1 MASKATNNKTMI
13 DLLYEYINKRFDIED
28 SYFESCYKGLRNMT
42 MWVCVILFV
51 FCMASNLILIHD
63 IGKLQHRVQ
72 TIEQTWSE

>member
-1 MASKATNNKTMI
+1 MVSKATNNKTMV

-42 MWVCVILFV
+42 MWMWVILFV
-51 FCMASNLILIHD
+51 FSMASNLVLIHD

>member
-1 MASKATNNKTMI
+1 MVSKATNNKTMI
-13 DLLYEYINKRFDIED
+13 DLLYEYINERFDIQD
-28 SYFESCYKGLRNMT
+28 QYFESCYKGLRNMT

-51 FCMASNLILIHD
+51 FFTVNQFILIHD

>member
-63 IGKLQHRVQ
+63 IGKIATSCADNRTNL
-72 TIEQTWSE
+72 E